1 MQVGIRFNE
10 KVIADWKKYGV
21 KSVFF
26 LNFIKL
32 FSVVLCFTAIIAGL
46 YMYINVEN
54 VKKEYTNIGITNAQK
69 LEERLEKY
77 INDAKKVAGNL
88 MVDTDVKSLISG
100 IYVLK
105 DKANIDTGISNKI
118 YSYKNLN
125 NEINSVYI
133 QRKNERAFQ

>member
-1 MQVGIRFNE
+1 MGIRFNE

-54 VKKEYTNIGITNAQK
+54 VKKRIYQHRNNQCTEIRGTAGKVYK
-69 LEERLEKY
+69 RR
-77 INDAKKVAGNL
+77 KKGCW
-88 MVDTDVKSLISG
+88 
-100 IYVLK
+100 
-105 DKANIDTGISNKI
+105 
-118 YSYKNLN
+118 
-125 NEINSVYI
+125 
-133 QRKNERAFQ
+133 